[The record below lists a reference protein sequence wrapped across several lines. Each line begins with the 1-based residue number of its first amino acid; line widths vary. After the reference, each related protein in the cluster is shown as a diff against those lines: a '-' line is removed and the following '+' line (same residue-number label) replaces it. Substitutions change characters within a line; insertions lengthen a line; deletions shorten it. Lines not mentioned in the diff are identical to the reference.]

1 MYTGDTAHCQGDDRH
16 LPPEVEDL
24 VPRREPKYEIILED
38 EDEEDKEEEQKKIVN
53 RKEGGRR
60 RNRDRNRNKDIWT
73 LKEHNSR
80 GTQASENNEVD
91 LQLLLPLLL

>member
-1 MYTGDTAHCQGDDRH
+1 M
-16 LPPEVEDL
+16 LPEVEDL

-38 EDEEDKEEEQKKIVN
+38 ETQEEEEEEQKKVVT

-60 RNRDRNRNKDIWT
+60 RNRDRNRNKEMWT

-80 GTQASENNEVD
+80 GMKPTENDEVD
-91 LQLLLPLLL
+91 LKMLLHFPT